1 MESLPADSQSN
12 AEAGVAKLGTA
23 RVQTTPH
30 ATARP
35 GTARIQSRS
44 VAPSPTTA
52 VRPAAPPSPAPAPS
66 AVAVAK
72 ARRRVVD
79 TAPAGT
85 GSTSGTG
92 TAPRTRSLQS
102 SRTVLTHSPQSAPPT
117 PRVTA
122 TQRPPAHTGTP
133 TSARP
138 SSSPSDLPGRLPS
151 KEVTAAL
158 PSESVEPAIQP
169 VAGEGTTTSA
179 DHDAAATES
188 PAASL
193 NSTADAPAASDFP
206 ADDSPAGDSPLV
218 ESTSTKTPTAPV
230 AGSGEEA
237 PPGSTAGG
245 TSRQASP
252 APRTV
257 PRVAV
262 VDPQAAAQVANEQR
276 VAAEGYRQRADR
288 LLDRARRQWEAGHR
302 EEALRLAQIAHRLEL
317 AQKAVYR
324 PDEESPSRFIATLQS
339 AAVGDTL
346 PRPPAATSPAATHV
360 ATPALAGSDT
370 PQSEPANVPSSDTPA
385 SRGVSAGT
393 TDLVTESP
401 TAIDTAPSVN
411 APAVEQLTGSHR
423 FHRAAHRQP
432 GAG

>member
-1 MESLPADSQSN
+1 
-12 AEAGVAKLGTA
+12 
-23 RVQTTPH
+23 
-30 ATARP
+30 
-35 GTARIQSRS
+35 
-44 VAPSPTTA
+44 
-52 VRPAAPPSPAPAPS
+52 
-66 AVAVAK
+66 
-72 ARRRVVD
+72 
-79 TAPAGT
+79 
-85 GSTSGTG
+85 
-92 TAPRTRSLQS
+92 
-102 SRTVLTHSPQSAPPT
+102 
-117 PRVTA
+117 
-122 TQRPPAHTGTP
+122 
-133 TSARP
+133 
-138 SSSPSDLPGRLPS
+138 
-151 KEVTAAL
+151 VTAAL
-158 PSESVEPAIQP
+158 PEESIEPAIQP

-188 PAASL
+188 PAATL
-193 NSTADAPAASDFP
+193 DSTADAPAASDSP
-206 ADDSPAGDSPLV
+206 ADDSPLV
-218 ESTSTKTPTAPV
+218 ESTSTRTPTAPV
-230 AGSGEEA
+230 AGSGQEA

-360 ATPALAGSDT
+360 ATPALASSDT
-370 PQSEPANVPSSDTPA
+370 PQAEPANVPSSDTPA
-385 SRGVSAGT
+385 SRGPNAGT
-393 TDLVTESP
+393 TDLVAESP

-432 GAG
+432 AAGELTVVPSSAALAEFERLAQLEATPAGEESATGASPAAPAPEETDAPELRDLPLELTTAATPPAGLTWLSPRVRWWLTWNRLSFLGLLTGLACLLVLWIWRELERWHHRGLQRAGLVS